1 MDHLCGNA
9 CITNAEESLQ
19 GQKMVTRTFWTNGIK
34 MTSTPNLGWTE
45 ERIIQYDEIAL
56 EDQSHVA
63 TKEER
68 SRNGELRD
76 TIIECKGY
84 TRTIESAQ

>member
-9 CITNAEESLQ
+9 CITNAEKSLQ
-19 GQKMVTRTFWTNGIK
+19 GQKMVTRTFWTN
-34 MTSTPNLGWTE
+34 TPNLGWSE

-56 EDQSHVA
+56 EDQSHIA
-63 TKEER
+63 TKEEG

-76 TIIECKGY
+76 TIIECRGY